1 MRSLIAFVGF
11 KASGKNTAAEA
22 LYPHSFIPLS
32 FADSLKDALAA
43 IFCWDRDLLE
53 GITVESRAW
62 RERVDPWWAAKLDIP
77 QFSPRWAMMHIGTD
91 VMRRYFNYD
100 LWVHNVERR
109 ILLAGEAP
117 IVLIDSRFP
126 NEIALAHRYGGRVI
140 RIKRG
145 ADPAWTEL
153 AELANL
159 HWSDVVRDHALAQLQ
174 ELGIHPSEFAW
185 IGSPIDDTISN
196 DGTIADLHAV
206 VSERL
211 ISV

>member
-1 MRSLIAFVGF
+1 MIAFVGF

-22 LYPHSFIPLS
+22 LYPHNFVPFS
-32 FADSLKDALAA
+32 FADALKDSLAA
-43 IFCWDRDLLE
+43 IFCWERHLLE

-62 RERVDPWWAAKLDIP
+62 RECVDPWWAAKLDIP
-77 QFSPRWAMMHIGTD
+77 HFTPRWAMMHIGTD

-109 ILLAGEAP
+109 ITLLADETSV
-117 IVLIDSRFP
+117 VLVDGRFP
-126 NEIALAHRYGGRVI
+126 NELALARRYGGRVI

-159 HWSDVVRDHALAQLQ
+159 HWSPIVRDHAMAQLDA
-174 ELGIHPSEFAW
+174 LGIHPSEFAW
-185 IGSPIDDTISN
+185 IGSPIDDTIVN
-196 DGTIADLHAV
+196 DGTIADLHSVTA
-206 VSERL
+206 SL
-211 ISV
+211 ICPRPL